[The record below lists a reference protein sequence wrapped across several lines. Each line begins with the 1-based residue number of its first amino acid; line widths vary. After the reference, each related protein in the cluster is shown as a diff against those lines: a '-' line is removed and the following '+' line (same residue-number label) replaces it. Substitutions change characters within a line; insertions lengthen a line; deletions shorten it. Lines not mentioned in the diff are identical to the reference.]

1 MMTPRRRRRER
12 ISIEEPQALASSFEP
27 WNGFLAAYRVPLPK
41 AASRPPLHNLLPP
54 YHNTTSGSTRIVLMQ
69 MRVVKRS
76 TYLLVLLTPPPT
88 WGRMLI
94 FGKIILR
101 AIIAT
106 TVCPRHRL
114 LIHLHHHRLPA
125 RLPICKFVYRA
136 ETPWSTSRHDL
147 SPAALHL

>member
-1 MMTPRRRRRER
+1 MMNPRRMRRER
-12 ISIEEPQALASSFEP
+12 ISIEEPQALASYFDP

-41 AASRPPLHNLLPP
+41 AASQPPLHNLLPP

-88 WGRMLI
+88 WGKMLI
-94 FGKIILR
+94 FGKIIIR

-114 LIHLHHHRLPA
+114 THLHHHRLSA
-125 RLPICKFVYRA
+125 RLPICKLAYRA
-136 ETPWSTSRHDL
+136 ESLWSTSPHDL
-147 SPAALHL
+147 HPAVLHL

>member
-1 MMTPRRRRRER
+1 MIPRRMRRER
-12 ISIEEPQALASSFEP
+12 ISLEEFQALASSFEP

-41 AASRPPLHNLLPP
+41 AATQPPLHNLLPP

-76 TYLLVLLTPPPT
+76 TYLLVLFTQPPT
-88 WGRMLI
+88 WEKMVI
-94 FGKIILR
+94 FGKIFLR
-101 AIIAT
+101 AIIAK

-125 RLPICKFVYRA
+125 RLPICKLVYRA
-136 ETPWSTSRHDL
+136 ETPWSTSRPNL